1 MQTVPCHLCGY
12 DAPGPE
18 CRHCRHTS
26 AEPSLAKPSAS
37 VLGGALDGLRAVP
50 TGLFLLAKTPGLKRF
65 LVPPFLLSLAIF
77 ALLFWWAWGGLNAL
91 LDAAALQD
99 ISALNLEEGWM
110 RDLAAWLLEKQ
121 VVVWSAR
128 LSGWLI
134 FLFASSLVALYTF
147 SVAYEALSGPFL
159 DEIQG
164 RLEERWFGRNPRNTI
179 QRPTDLPVRRCIA
192 LSTAAG
198 IGAGIA
204 VAAWWML
211 NGPLAWL
218 VLLAAPLA
226 FAIAVLVERE
236 FGVWLWWI
244 LRVEGRTL
252 WVSVKA
258 SALALLVLMMF
269 FWLKFIPVV
278 GYILFVAL
286 AGFSTAITLLD
297 IPFSRRQ
304 WSLEKRLQFMVQQF
318 LPTVAFGAVASLLFL
333 IPILGP
339 ILMVPAAS
347 IGGQWLICRLDKS
360 SLRPR
365 ALRVTGDP
373 HED

>member
-12 DAPGPE
+12 DAPGQE
-18 CRHCRHTS
+18 CRHCHHTA
-26 AEPSLAKPSAS
+26 AEPSLADPRPSV
-37 VLGGALDGLRAVP
+37 VLGVLDGLRAVP
-50 TGLFLLAKTPGLKRF
+50 TGLFFLATTSGIKRF
-65 LVPPFLLSLAIF
+65 LIPPFLLTLALF
-77 ALLFWWAWGGLNAL
+77 ALLFWWSWGGLNAL

-99 ISALNLEEGWM
+99 ISSLELEEGWLQ
-110 RDLAAWLLEKQ
+110 DVATWLVEKQ
-121 VVVWSAR
+121 VVVWTAR
-128 LSGWLI
+128 LSGWLV
-134 FLFASSLVALYTF
+134 LVLTSSLVALYTF

-179 QRPTDLPVRRCIA
+179 QRPTDLGVSRCIA
-192 LSTAAG
+192 LSVGVCSVAVV
-198 IGAGIA
+198 A
-204 VAAWWML
+204 VAAWWTL
-211 NGPLAWL
+211 SGATAWLALLAIPLAVTL
-218 VLLAAPLA
+218 
-226 FAIAVLVERE
+226 AVLVERE
-236 FGVWLWWI
+236 YGVWLWWV
-244 LRVEGRTL
+244 LRVEGHTL

-258 SALALLVLMMF
+258 SLLALLVLLLF

-304 WSLEKRLQFMVQQF
+304 WSLEKRLQFMLHQF

-333 IPILGP
+333 IPVLGP

-360 SLRPR
+360 SLRPK
-365 ALRVTGDP
+365 ALRVTGEAP
-373 HED
+373 EA

>member
-1 MQTVPCHLCGY
+1 
-12 DAPGPE
+12 
-18 CRHCRHTS
+18 
-26 AEPSLAKPSAS
+26 
-37 VLGGALDGLRAVP
+37 LRAVP